1 MNANTTVEQIEH
13 VSLDMKD
20 SGASVLQGAFKFSKS
35 IGKLV
40 AEKEG
45 LSGDEADARA
55 NEIKRTLRRVRIALE
70 NRA

>member
-1 MNANTTVEQIEH
+1 MNASTHIVEH
-13 VSLDMKD
+13 VSIGMKD
-20 SGASVLQGAFKFSKS
+20 SGAAVLETAFKYSKS

-45 LSGDEADARA
+45 LSGDEATARA
-55 NEIKRTLRRVRIALE
+55 DEIKRTLRRVRIALE